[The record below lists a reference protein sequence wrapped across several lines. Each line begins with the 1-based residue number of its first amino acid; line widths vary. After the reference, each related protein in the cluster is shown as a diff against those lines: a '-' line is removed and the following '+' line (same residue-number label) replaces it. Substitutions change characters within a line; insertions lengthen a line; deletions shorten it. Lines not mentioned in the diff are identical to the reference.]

1 MIPGPKVLVAHD
13 LGCNAAVVTDQLL
26 RYGFEPRPA
35 FDGARVLEIARSWQP
50 DAAIIELG
58 MKSAA
63 PLEIGAKLRSLY
75 GRGIRL
81 VGFTA
86 PTAPQL
92 EDQALAAGFDHV
104 VLQVEDAA
112 EILMALGGPS
122 AELVRRTRSALFGWQ
137 CTVPEHGFHRVKRHA
152 LLHDPQERRH
162 NAEVIRRAVESVAVY
177 LGDDSVEPERRAYLK
192 FQLALLENQQA
203 EHILPAP

>member
-1 MIPGPKVLVAHD
+1 MTRGARVLVAHD

-35 FDGARVLEIARSWQP
+35 FDGARVLEIARSWEP
-50 DAAIIELG
+50 HAAIVELG
-58 MKSAA
+58 MRDAA
-63 PLEIGAKLRSLY
+63 PLEIGARLRSLL
-75 GRGIRL
+75 GRDFRL

-92 EDQALAAGFDHV
+92 MEPALAAGYDHV

-137 CTVPEHGFHRVKRHA
+137 CTVLEHGFLRIQRHA
-152 LLHDPQERRH
+152 LLREALERRH
-162 NAEVIRRAVESVAVY
+162 NVEVIRRV
-177 LGDDSVEPERRAYLK
+177 
-192 FQLALLENQQA
+192 
-203 EHILPAP
+203 